1 MELNRGTEGT
11 VRMAHAKR
19 WCRVTALGLML
30 LVAGCSGRDGASDQQ
45 DKGAGSKSRQ
55 AVAVVGGKEISREEI
70 KRSLGEGY
78 LRRRGIVSPR
88 AVRTRLDEM
97 LTSRALYQEGLRI
110 GIGEEPEVRR
120 RIRRIIVQRL
130 LEEKVEKPVRDRGIK
145 EEDLRA
151 YYEANSR
158 EFSRPEQV
166 RLADI
171 FIAVPPGAGPE
182 EREAKRRL
190 AQKVL
195 QEALARQNERFAFSR
210 LIREYSSRPNGYRK
224 GDTGF
229 FDREGNPRQLPKALV
244 EAGFQLKRNGEIA
257 RGIVETP
264 GGFHVIMRVAKRD
277 AVRKEFR
284 DIAPTLEQRMMRE
297 ELKKRRAEFIR
308 AVKEKARIHVNEQ
321 ALAELIKEMNA
332 SSKTDAERAA
342 PGGERRGARGG
353 GPPRL
358 PRNAGSS
365 K

>member
-1 MELNRGTEGT
+1 
-11 VRMAHAKR
+11 MAHAKR

-45 DKGAGSKSRQ
+45 DKAAGSKSRQ
-55 AVAVVGGKEISREEI
+55 AIAVVGGKEISREEI
-70 KRSLGEGY
+70 KRSLGGGY

-88 AVRTRLDEM
+88 AARARLDEM
-97 LTSRALYQEGLRI
+97 LTSRALYHEGLRI
-110 GIGEEPEVRR
+110 GIGEEPEIRR

-151 YYEANSR
+151 YYEAHIR

-171 FIAVPPGAGPE
+171 FIAVPPDAGPE
-182 EREAKRRL
+182 QREAKRRL

-195 QEALARQNERFAFSR
+195 QEALDTREKRFAFSR
-210 LIREYSSRPNGYRK
+210 LIREYSSRPKGYRK

-229 FDREGNPRQLPKALV
+229 FDREGNPRQLPRALV

-277 AVRKEFR
+277 AVRREFR
-284 DIAPTLEQRMMRE
+284 DIAPTLERRMMRE
-297 ELKKRRAEFIR
+297 ELEKRRAEFIR

-332 SSKTDAERAA
+332 SSKTDAER
-342 PGGERRGARGG
+342 GARGG

-358 PRNAGSS
+358 PRSAGSS
-365 K
+365 R